1 MSTASAPLL
10 VSDTT
15 FVDPTRLGSVSAV
28 QPLSGITRV
37 DESFVV
43 NGHGRGGYVR
53 TEETV
58 QDNSKSPL

>member
-1 MSTASAPLL
+1 MSTASAPL
-10 VSDTT
+10 SMSSKP

-28 QPLSGITRV
+28 QPLSGTTRV

-58 QDNSKSPL
+58 QDNAKSPL